1 MSTICNQAAIVGVGQ
16 TEFSKNS
23 GRSTLRMALE
33 TILEALDDAGLQP
46 SDIDGVVKM
55 ASNREIEET
64 DIARALGLRNLRF
77 FGEIDYGGGA
87 GSATVGHAAAAVASG
102 QADVVVTFRS
112 LNERSERRFGES
124 NVGGR
129 VGGWRAYYI
138 PIGLVTPAQWMAI
151 FGRRYLHEFDHDT
164 DAFGMVTVLSRRNAA
179 TNPHAMMYGRPITIE
194 DHRSAEW
201 IAEPLRLLD
210 CCLDTDG
217 ASCAIVAS
225 AAVARRSNGTPVWI
239 RAATQGMGSAA
250 ETMTSWQRGSLTHL
264 EEHEAAARDLY
275 RAADVSPDDIDVLLV
290 YDHFTPM
297 VLMTLEAYGF
307 AERGRA
313 PDRFREGFF
322 DLDGAKPLNPMGG
335 HLGEGYLHGF
345 GHIVEAVR
353 QLRGAAHNQVRS
365 RQPRTALVASAGG
378 VPTGSLILSVAA

>member
-1 MSTICNQAAIVGVGQ
+1 VNRAAIVGVGQ

-33 TILEALDDAGLQP
+33 AIMEALDDAGLRP

-87 GSATVGHAAAAVASG
+87 GSATVGHAAAAIAAG

-124 NVGGR
+124 TVGGG
-129 VGGWRAYYI
+129 VAGWRAYYI

-151 FGRRYLHEFDHDT
+151 FGRRYLHEFGHDT

-179 TNPHAMMYGRPITIE
+179 TNPHAMMYQRPITIE
-194 DHRSAEW
+194 DHRRAEW

-225 AAVARRSNGTPVWI
+225 AGVARRSSGTPVWI

-250 ETMTSWQRGSLTHL
+250 ETMTSWQRDSLTHL
-264 EEHEAAARDLY
+264 EEHEAAAEALY
-275 RAADVSPDDIDVLLV
+275 RGADMTPDDIDVLLV

-307 AERGRA
+307 AARGHA

-353 QLRGAAHNQVRS
+353 QLRGTACNQVRT

-378 VPTGSLILSVAA
+378 VPTGSLILSAAA